1 LEEERRLCYVGITR
15 AQEILYLT
23 HARERRLY
31 GSREPAIASQFLG
44 ELPKDLLSFHFPSQT
59 KVAATTSQPT
69 QRWSHPNNST
79 PSSSDAD
86 RDWQVGDR
94 IFHKNFGIGE
104 VTHIF
109 GSGNKISL
117 AVRFASLGTPKIV
130 NPKIDPLQKVE

>member
-1 LEEERRLCYVGITR
+1 
-15 AQEILYLT
+15 
-23 HARERRLY
+23 
-31 GSREPAIASQFLG
+31 
-44 ELPKDLLSFHFPSQT
+44 
-59 KVAATTSQPT
+59 
-69 QRWSHPNNST
+69 
-79 PSSSDAD
+79 
-86 RDWQVGDR
+86 DWRVGDR